1 MLLGDIYCLRW
12 QSYGL
17 PIFSFHQKGQEFGF
31 VPNGVEYIK
40 ASIAVTGKGRAKGAT
55 TTKRFLA
62 KIVSIVT
69 FNGS

>member
-17 PIFSFHQKGQEFGF
+17 PVSASTRKARNLGLFQMALQ
-31 VPNGVEYIK
+31 YIK
-40 ASIAVTGKGRAKGAT
+40 ASIAVMGKGRAKGAT
-55 TTKRFLA
+55 TTKRFLI